1 MAAITNSALHTKVP
15 KTKGGAFLLDSSS
28 PDQLYS
34 PEDFTEEHRAIAR
47 TTEDFFRQEVEPNL
61 EAILHHEPGLAVKIV
76 RKSATLGLTAVT
88 VPEEYGGMEMDMV
101 SSMLVAE
108 GLAKDG
114 SYANWHGAHAGIGTL
129 PLLLFG
135 TPQQRKK
142 YLTRLAKAEII
153 GAYALTEPEAGSDS
167 LAAKTTAVLSADGK
181 HYVLNG
187 TKMWIS
193 NGGEADFFTV
203 FAKIDGAKDKFTAF
217 LVERAYEGVKPG
229 HEEKK
234 MGVKGAS
241 TVALFLDNVHVPVEN
256 LLGEI
261 GRGHIIAF
269 NVLNLGR
276 LKLGPF
282 ATGASKYVIGLCAKY
297 ANDRRAF
304 GKSIG
309 EFGMI
314 RHKLAEMSI
323 STFATESISYRM
335 AGMIEA
341 HLEGWTPRQENAWP
355 TYLKAVEEFAA
366 ECSFVKVFASESLDY
381 VVDEGVQIHGGNG
394 FSAEYAVEKHYR
406 DSRINRIWEGTN
418 EINRLLATGTL
429 LKRAQR
435 GQLPL
440 VAAVQK
446 LMGELIAGPSF
457 DQDTG
462 AQVNGE
468 WAAEMK
474 LVENAKKITLLT
486 LGAAYQRFLANLDE
500 QQEVVAGIADLAMA
514 AFAMESV
521 CLRARKLAAM
531 GKGDIASAMS
541 QVFLRDRMQAIEGI
555 AKTVLAACA
564 EGDNLRASLSFLKRL
579 TKYDPVNAIKLR
591 QQIALRVLATEKYS
605 IS

>member
-15 KTKGGAFLLDSSS
+15 KTKGGAFLLDPSS

-323 STFATESISYRM
+323 RTFATESISYRM

>member
-1 MAAITNSALHTKVP
+1 MAAISIAVP
-15 KTKGGAFLLDSSS
+15 KTKGGAFLLETAS
-28 PDQLYS
+28 PDHLYS
-34 PEDFTEEHRAIAR
+34 PEDFTEEHKAIAR
-47 TTEDFFRQEVEPNL
+47 TTEDFFRKEVEPNL
-61 EAILHHEPGLAVKIV
+61 EAILRHEPGVAVGIV
-76 RKSATLGLTAVT
+76 KKSAELGLTAVT

-101 SSMLVAE
+101 SSMIVAE

-129 PLLLFG
+129 PILLYG
-135 TPQQRKK
+135 TPAQREK
-142 YLTRLAKAEII
+142 YLTRLAKAEMI

-167 LAAKTTAVLSADGK
+167 LAAKTTAVLTPDGQ

-193 NGGEADFFTV
+193 NGGEADFYTV

-217 LVERAYEGVKPG
+217 LVERAYPGVKPG

-234 MGVKGAS
+234 MGVKGGS
-241 TVALFLDNVHVPVEN
+241 TTAIFLDNVHVPVEN
-256 LLGEI
+256 VLGEI

-282 ATGASKYVIGLCAKY
+282 AVGASKYVIGLCAKY
-297 ANDRRAF
+297 ANDRKAF

-323 STFATESISYRM
+323 RTFATESISYRM

-341 HLEGWTPRQENAWP
+341 HLEGWTPRQENAYP

-366 ECSFVKVFASESLDY
+366 ECSFVKVFASEALDY

-418 EINRLLATGTL
+418 EINRLLGTGTL

-446 LMGELIAGPSF
+446 LMGELMAGPSP
-457 DQDTG
+457 DQDTSEWG
-462 AQVNGE
+462 AE
-468 WAAEMK
+468 SK
-474 LVENAKKITLLT
+474 LVENSKKVTLLA
-486 LGAAYQRFLANLDE
+486 LGAAYQRFTTNLE
-500 QQEVVAGIADLAMA
+500 QQQEVMAGIADLAMS
-514 AFAMESV
+514 AFAME
-521 CLRARKLAAM
+521 CTYLRARKLAAL
-531 GKGDIASAMS
+531 GRGEIAAAMS
-541 QVFLRDRMQAIEGI
+541 QVFLRDRMQEMEGI
-555 AKTVLAACA
+555 GKTVLAACG
-564 EGDNLRASLSFLKRL
+564 EGDTLRTGLTFLKRL
-579 TKYDPVNAIKLR
+579 TKYEPVNSIALR

-605 IS
+605 Y